1 MRSASEKYS
10 VKTLGGCGERKR
22 RSPLIQVLV
31 YLLIGSIITYRNSV
45 DHYQSS
51 VCHQQNGQR
60 ESRV

>member
-1 MRSASEKYS
+1 MHSASEKYS
-10 VKTLGGCGERKR
+10 VKTRSGCGERKH
-22 RSPLIQVLV
+22 RSPLIQLLL